1 MKKKYPDSRLCE
13 EERKDIL
20 SIWCC
25 YVLMIK
31 SQKILVTLSRK
42 TVGTL
47 VLLITNIRGEAL
59 SHNSSPRFQEK
70 TPKQLDFDIC
80 SKIVLKENVA

>member
-13 EERKDIL
+13 EERKYIL

-25 YVLMIK
+25 YILMIK
-31 SQKILVTLSRK
+31 RQKIFVTLSRK

-47 VLLITNIRGEAL
+47 VLLITNITGEAL
-59 SHNSSPRFQEK
+59 SHNSSSRFQEK
-70 TPKQLDFDIC
+70 TPKQLDFDTC
-80 SKIVLKENVA
+80 PKIILKENVA